1 MIMITCLIFLIY
13 NYVIVIYRN
22 SYRFII
28 MNIILDEPES
38 IRDGMKAF
46 MSTYGTYSPK
56 KEYITNGASGMGWE
70 ITNDSPGTP
79 YRQLS
84 QDGTLERCTKI
95 FWKVMPMLPT
105 PDEYDPTIDEYHED
119 YDDNFSLLP
128 RRMRLNLKDDR
139 FVRSSFKFELDEERD
154 LHTEIF
160 KKSNN
165 YLDPICPPLVYSGI
179 YDNDKSHTIANWLNH
194 PNINNMFK
202 ENPKLGM
209 GIIAMGYT
217 TDYIT
222 MFNCINNLE
231 DTPKG
236 KELGKRYAFMAAF
249 KLIQLYDLGY
259 MHNDYSLSN
268 ILINPKKQYSNS
280 NKKRKYPGSDGDSVG
295 NISLPEPPNALA
307 EPVVNAD
314 VISPIPPPTL
324 NEDNEDNEENGLL
337 PHVLLIDFGWTQKHS
352 IPVKDTDTNSFK
364 LRNIIKSN
372 ALFGVSKTNYMWL
385 KDFTDK
391 LTVREIEDTLNS
403 IRTNVERHNEN
414 AYKKLEEDHPEIV
427 ANIKKYNESG
437 KKDSTLR
444 GGMKRRRK
452 RVKKTKKR
460 TKKQRRASIKR
471 KKNKRKT
478 RRVSRH

>member
-1 MIMITCLIFLIY
+1 
-13 NYVIVIYRN
+13 
-22 SYRFII
+22 
-28 MNIILDEPES
+28 MNIILDEPET
-38 IRDGMKAF
+38 IRDGMNAF
-46 MSTYGTYSPK
+46 ISKYDTYSPK

-84 QDGTLERCTKI
+84 QDGTLEKCTKI

-105 PDEYDPTIDEYHED
+105 PDEYDPTIKDYDHED
-119 YDDNFSLLP
+119 YEDNESLLP
-128 RRMRLNLKDDR
+128 DPIKLKLKDNR

-179 YDNDKSHTIANWLNH
+179 YENDKSHKIANWLNH
-194 PNINNMFK
+194 PNVNNMFK
-202 ENPKLGM
+202 KNPKLGM

-222 MFNCINNLE
+222 LFNCINNLE

-280 NKKRKYPGSDGDSVG
+280 NRKRKYSGSDGDSVG
-295 NISLPEPPNALA
+295 NISLPEPPNAAA
-307 EPVVNAD
+307 EPGVSAD
-314 VISPIPPPTL
+314 VMSPIPPPPPTL
-324 NEDNEDNEENGLL
+324 NEDNEYNDLL
-337 PHVLLIDFGWTQKHS
+337 PHMLLIDFGWAQKHS
-352 IPVKDTDTNSFK
+352 IRVKDTDTNSFK
-364 LRNIIKSN
+364 LRNIIKHN
-372 ALFGVSKTNYMWL
+372 MAFGVSETNYKWL
-385 KDFTDK
+385 KDLTVK
-391 LTVREIEDTLNS
+391 LTAREIEETLNS

-444 GGMKRRRK
+444 GGMKRRKRK
-452 RVKKTKKR
+452 RIKKTKKH
-460 TKKQRRASIKR
+460 RRVSIKR
-471 KKNKRKT
+471 KNNKRKT
-478 RRVSRH
+478 RRTRKR

>member
-13 NYVIVIYRN
+13 NYVIVIYRS
-22 SYRFII
+22 SYHFII
-28 MNIILDEPES
+28 MNIILDEPET

-46 MSTYGTYSPK
+46 MSKYNTYSPK

-84 QDGTLERCTKI
+84 QDGTLEKCTKI

-128 RRMRLNLKDDR
+128 KRMRLDLKDGR

-179 YDNDKSHTIANWLNH
+179 YDNDKSHIIANWLNH

-202 ENPKLGM
+202 KNPKLGM

-236 KELGKRYAFMAAF
+236 KELGKRYKMMAAF

-259 MHNDYSLSN
+259 VHNDYSLSN
-268 ILINPKKQYSNS
+268 ILINTKKQYSNS
-280 NKKRKYPGSDGDSVG
+280 NKKRKYPGSAD
-295 NISLPEPPNALA
+295 NISLPEPPNAVA
-307 EPVVNAD
+307 EPGVSAD
-314 VISPIPPPTL
+314 VMSPIPPPPPTL
-324 NEDNEDNEENGLL
+324 NEDNEVNDLL
-337 PHVLLIDFGWTQKHS
+337 PHMLLIDFGWTQKHS
-352 IPVKDTDTNSFK
+352 ITVKDTDTNSFK
-364 LRNIIKSN
+364 LRNIIKHN
-372 ALFGVSKTNYMWL
+372 MAFGVSQTNYIWL
-385 KDFTDK
+385 KD
-391 LTVREIEDTLNS
+391 LTMKISAREIEETLNS

-414 AYKKLEEDHPEIV
+414 AYKKLEEDHSEIV

-452 RVKKTKKR
+452 RAKKTKKR
-460 TKKQRRASIKR
+460 TKKQRRASINR
-471 KKNKRKT
+471 KKKKRKT

>member
-1 MIMITCLIFLIY
+1 
-13 NYVIVIYRN
+13 
-22 SYRFII
+22 
-28 MNIILDEPES
+28 MNIILDEPKT
-38 IRDGMKAF
+38 IRDGMNAF
-46 MSTYGTYSPK
+46 MSKYNTYSPK
-56 KEYITNGASGMGWE
+56 REYITNGASGMGWE

-128 RRMRLNLKDDR
+128 KRKRLDLKDGR
-139 FVRSSFKFELDEERD
+139 FVRSSFNFELDDERD

-179 YDNDKSHTIANWLNH
+179 YDNDKSHIIANWLNH

-202 ENPKLGM
+202 KNPKLGM

-236 KELGKRYAFMAAF
+236 KEIGKRYAFMAAF

-259 MHNDYSLSN
+259 VHNDYSLSN
-268 ILINPKKQYSNS
+268 ILINQKKQYSNS
-280 NKKRKYPGSDGDSVG
+280 NKKRKNPGSDGDNEDSAG
-295 NISLPEPPNALA
+295 NIVPPVPPNAA
-307 EPVVNAD
+307 VEPGHNAD
-314 VISPIPPPTL
+314 AMSPIPPPIPPPTL
-324 NEDNEDNEENGLL
+324 NEDNEVNDLL
-337 PHVLLIDFGWTQKHS
+337 PHMLLIDFGWTQKHS
-352 IPVKDTDTNSFK
+352 ITVKDTDTNSFK
-364 LRNIIKSN
+364 LRNIIKHN
-372 ALFGVSKTNYMWL
+372 MAFGVSQINYMWL
-385 KDFTDK
+385 KD
-391 LTVREIEDTLNS
+391 LTVKISAREIEETLNS

-414 AYKKLEEDHPEIV
+414 AYNKLEKDHPEIV

-444 GGMKRRRK
+444 GGMKRRKKK
-452 RVKKTKKR
+452 RIKKTKKHKR
-460 TKKQRRASIKR
+460 VSIKR
-471 KKNKRKT
+471 KKNTRKT
-478 RRVSRH
+478 RRTHKR